1 MKYLIKPTRNGWY
14 VTARNCW
21 KHWSIRGGW
30 FIPLELM
37 WCMEDQKYYSP
48 SYIFIAVLGFGVEL
62 GKFEGGGKR

>member
-37 WCMEDQKYYSP
+37 WCMEDHKYQNP
-48 SYIFIAVLGFGVEL
+48 SYIFIAILGFGLEL
-62 GKFEGGGKR
+62 GKFEGGG